1 MKKRAF
7 FFLGLGFF
15 FLFDAETYLRAGQGS
30 APYAVLDLFPD
41 VLAWLLMAAGLWIL
55 CREHPHFK
63 PLRFAASVH
72 FFLSV
77 FTLLTET
84 AFFSVFYRMEG
95 EYPEKILF
103 LEIFEYALRV
113 TEFIFCLHL
122 FGQVRLFCGEKED
135 EKLVRA
141 CRLEEGFILTH
152 FILFAAAI
160 VLKYLPLPAAVPAVA
175 DRLQY
180 LFWILVIWF
189 GGITLIRC
197 DLRLSR

>member
-15 FLFDAETYLRAGQGS
+15 FLFDVELFLTSKEGS
-30 APYAVLDLFPD
+30 APYACLNLFPD
-41 VLAWLLMAAGLWIL
+41 VIAWLLMAAGLWIL
-55 CREHPHFK
+55 CRKHPHFK

-122 FGQVRLFCGEKED
+122 FGQVRLLCGE
-135 EKLVRA
+135 EKDDKLARA
-141 CRLEEGFILTH
+141 CRLEERFIAAH
-152 FILFAAAI
+152 FVLFAASAVLSFLPVPAI
-160 VLKYLPLPAAVPAVA
+160 VSAVA

-180 LFWILVIWF
+180 LFWILVIWY